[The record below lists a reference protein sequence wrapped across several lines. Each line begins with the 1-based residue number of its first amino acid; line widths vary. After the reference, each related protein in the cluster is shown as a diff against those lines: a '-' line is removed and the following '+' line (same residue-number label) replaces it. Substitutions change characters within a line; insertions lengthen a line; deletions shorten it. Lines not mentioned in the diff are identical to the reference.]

1 MIDIRYEET
10 ELGSAKAKAIFY
22 TGKNKSMMIVGLG
35 VDIGR
40 IEPKSKV
47 RVIREDRKVGSGDV
61 LNLKK

>member
-10 ELGSAKAKAIFY
+10 ELCSAKAKAIFY

-35 VDIGR
+35 VDVGR

-47 RVIREDRKVGSGDV
+47 RVIREGHKVGSGDV
-61 LNLKK
+61 VNLKK